1 MSLIVTLK
9 NTSIQS
15 FGTQGG
21 ILEFGGGVAYQKHKP
36 LSAPT
41 ISSIDFH
48 DHDSRGEDIQMVMN
62 YHYKKTSPM

>member
-21 ILEFGGGVAYQKHKP
+21 ILEFGGGGGLPKA
-36 LSAPT
+36 
-41 ISSIDFH
+41 
-48 DHDSRGEDIQMVMN
+48 
-62 YHYKKTSPM
+62 